1 MAIDAFTRYLT
12 DIGRYPLLD
21 KGQEI
26 LLARQVQAWV
36 HSEKPTPKQVRAGR
50 RAYEKL
56 INCNL
61 RLVVSVA
68 KRFSG
73 RIKRSEMLDLVQEGN
88 CGLAHGIKKFDPE
101 RGYALSTYVYWW
113 IRQSISRYLSCSD
126 RIIRLPAHAVEML
139 AKLRAWTP
147 VFLASHG
154 RMPTLEEC
162 ASFCKTTPARLQTY
176 MDNAHDSVSLDSR
189 VASTD
194 DHSTLLSLI
203 AGDVDLMDNLDIT
216 VRSDFISNLLGRL
229 DSVETFLVVGHF
241 GLDGEEPRTLQAM
254 GKDMGFSRERARQ
267 KLNKTMLKLQIL
279 SKRLPAL

>member
-1 MAIDAFTRYLT
+1 MPSDALGRYLA

-26 LLARQVQAWV
+26 MLSR
-36 HSEKPTPKQVRAGR
+36 QVRAWMHNENPTAREEKVGK
-50 RAYEKL
+50 RAYHKL

-61 RLVVSVA
+61 RLVVSIA
-68 KRFSG
+68 KRSTAK
-73 RIKRSEMLDLVQEGN
+73 IKRSELLDLIQEGN

-113 IRQSISRYLSCSD
+113 IRQSISRYVSCSD
-126 RIIRLPAHAVEML
+126 RLIRLPSHAVEMM
-139 AKLRAWTP
+139 AKLRMWTP
-147 VFLASHG
+147 QFEQEFD
-154 RMPTLEEC
+154 RMPTLAEC
-162 ASFCKTTPARLQTY
+162 AEYCGTTPARMRMY

-189 VASTD
+189 VAATD
-194 DHSTLLSLI
+194 GESTLLSLV

-229 DSVETFLVVGHF
+229 DSLETFLVVGHF
-241 GLDGEEPRTLQAM
+241 GLDGEAPRTLQAM

-267 KLNKTMLKLQIL
+267 KLNRTMLKLQIL
-279 SKRLPAL
+279 AKHARAL